1 MPVLP
6 RFDLRALAAD
16 ALRFAHAFPAIAGS
30 LARPASDP
38 SAERLVEGANFLAG
52 TVLDKIEDFQTN
64 AHEVLAQ
71 RASPWLRRPLPAAT
85 NVAFDPGN
93 PGPLSIPRTTNLLSA
108 PLDGVSCTF
117 RPVASVAISACRVR
131 TASLEAR
138 PGRAPVLRIVL
149 ESTTDSSMTD
159 VVSRGVSLYIDGELE
174 NALEVVH
181 ALTSDLE
188 HANVTAENWPDAVQI
203 PLACVERGGLAP
215 EESIAPD
222 PDGPPSAFG
231 VVTEAFVFPHRFRF
245 VTIRGVEACARARP
259 TSAVTLTFVLKGS
272 MSPNAHFG
280 AGNVRTDCATVT
292 NLFDATGDPL
302 PLDFERGALPIRVAG
317 LPPRAGSVYAVR
329 EAWATATTGEH
340 GPLSVPDVRRLAAAR
355 TVLGSPAAFAT
366 SLERFSGGDP
376 VMTIAFSRLAVE
388 DVARTVSLSL
398 LATNGAHAGQLR
410 VGDVTGTVE
419 VGGRA
424 VHFRSLV
431 PSSSYI
437 APPMEN
443 SFARRAV
450 RLAAAPTGRA
460 DLLASLKDAL
470 FLAVPSWTGNL
481 ESTRALH
488 LRLDGLRA
496 CDITTARRMVGERA
510 TRHGYAYRVT
520 VDESAFRGPGDLS
533 LFGAALGEALSRSA
547 PVNTFAELSLV
558 GVKTGFRAVYAP
570 RGRA

>member
-16 ALRFAHAFPAIAGS
+16 ALRFAHSFPAIAGS
-30 LARPASDP
+30 LARPVSDP

-64 AHEVLAQ
+64 AHEILAQ

-85 NVAFDPGN
+85 IVAFDSDN
-93 PGPLSIPRTTNLLSA
+93 PGRLSIPRTTNLLSA

-117 RPVASVAISACRVR
+117 RPVTSLALSPCRVR

-138 PGRAPVLRIVL
+138 PGRASVLRIVL

-159 VVSRGVSLYIDGELE
+159 VVSQGVSLYIDGELE

-188 HANVTAENWPDAVQI
+188 HATVTSENWPEAVQI
-203 PLACVERGGLAP
+203 PLACVERGGLTP

-222 PDGPPSAFG
+222 PDGPPSSFG
-231 VVTEAFVFPHRFRF
+231 VMTEAFVFPHRFRF
-245 VTIRGVEACARARP
+245 VAIRGLEACAKARP
-259 TSAVTLTFVLKGS
+259 TSAVMLTFTLKGS

-280 AGNVRTDCATVT
+280 AGHVRTDCATVT
-292 NLFDATGDPL
+292 NLFEATGDPL
-302 PLDFERGALPIRVAG
+302 PLDFERGAIPIRVAG
-317 LPPRAGSVYAVR
+317 LPPRAGRVYAVR

-340 GPLSVPDVRRLAAAR
+340 GPLPVPAVRRLDAAR
-355 TVLGSPAAFAT
+355 AVPGGPAAFAT
-366 SLERFSGGDP
+366 SFERFSGGEP
-376 VMTIAFSRLAVE
+376 VMAIAFSRLVDE
-388 DVARTVSLSL
+388 EVARTVSLSL
-398 LATNGAHAGQLR
+398 LATNGTHAGQLR
-410 VGDVTGTVE
+410 VGDVTGAVD

-424 VHFRSLV
+424 VRFRNLV
-431 PSSSYI
+431 PSSTYI

-443 SFARRAV
+443 SFVRRAV
-450 RLAAAPTGRA
+450 RLAAVPTGRA
-460 DLLASLKDAL
+460 DLLASLRDAL

-488 LRLDGLRA
+488 LRLEGLRA
-496 CDITTARRMVGERA
+496 FDVTTGRRLVGERA
-510 TRHGYAYRVT
+510 TRHGYAYRLT
-520 VDESAFRGPGDLS
+520 VDEGAFRGLGDMS

-558 GVKTGFRAVYAP
+558 GAKTGFHAVYAP